1 MIEEEA
7 VVTQLDDNQA
17 WIKRLHSGGC
27 SGCLQQSTC
36 GTSVLSKLLPKREF
50 AVDNDIA
57 LKVGDTV
64 TVAVDDSQLLLS
76 SFLLYLL
83 PLLVMILAV
92 ILSNNLLPTAS
103 VDYWQ
108 PVIAISALLLTFYLI
123 HRIQAVLLLYFC
135 CKPQIVAKTDL
146 AQFSI
151 PADITKH
158 PK

>member
-7 VVTQLDDNQA
+7 VVTQLDNSQV

-50 AVDNDIA
+50 AVDNDMA

-64 TVAVDDSQLLLS
+64 TVAIDDSQLLLS

-92 ILSNNLLPTAS
+92 ILSNNLLPKDL
-103 VDYWQ
+103 VDYWL
-108 PVIAISALLLTFYLI
+108 PVIAISALLLSFYLI
-123 HRIQAVLLLYFC
+123 HQIRAVLLMYFC
-135 CKPQIVAKTDL
+135 CSPQIVAKTD
-146 AQFSI
+146 
-151 PADITKH
+151 
-158 PK
+158 